1 MVKTLLHGAE
11 ETTPKDVF
19 RRSYVK
25 HGGIRQMV
33 RDFNNFIFE
42 EEVKRVST
50 KDGVCPSGK
59 HVRVIYTPLNPI
71 FI

>member
-42 EEVKRVST
+42 EVKRVST
-50 KDGVCPSGK
+50 KDGVCPSRK
-59 HVRVIYTPLNPI
+59 HVRVMYTFSNPT